1 MSLACRPPGVLRGWT
16 LLLLA
21 LAVLMPGAWAQGS
34 GDQAVDSSPHARPG
48 GVTQATPSVPVET
61 TAAPST
67 AEPAVTPRWRQPA
80 RWTLDIQAPDALKE
94 LLSDY
99 LDLARLQR
107 ETLNG
112 KPLDI
117 TRAELRRLVASI
129 PDQAQALLDAEGYFA
144 AQVRVVVE
152 EPDAAAAAA
161 ASAPQRVRVL
171 VTPGARATVR
181 DTRFFFEGAL
191 DQLLQDEDPA
201 TVALRDRIQAA
212 WGLAPGATFTQGAWA
227 SSKNSTLAQLR
238 ADGFP
243 LATWSGTSAT
253 VDASQP
259 SVRLLLVADSGPL
272 FHFGEV
278 DVRGLGYHGMGAVLN
293 VAPFK
298 PGERYQERLLLDWQE
313 RLQKLNLFENIFVS
327 ADPDPATPGVA
338 PVRVSLRELPLQTA
352 TLGVGIS
359 SDTGPRATVEH
370 LHRNP
375 MALDWLART
384 KAQWG
389 SKESSLQLDLS
400 SHPWPGRRR
409 GLVSGEWSRTLDS
422 FDSLTV
428 SQRVR
433 VGRLREGERLE
444 RTTYVEWLRSSV
456 DDRAGDRLSD
466 ATALSLTSQWIVR
479 RVDNQIL
486 PTQGYTALAQVTGGR
501 SYSALQDTGWFGRWY
516 SRVNA
521 YQPLGSDWHLSARA
535 ELGHVLAADEVS
547 VPDTLLFRAG
557 GDESVRGYAFRS
569 LGVPVDGAVI
579 GGRSLY
585 TASVELAH
593 PLPRLPK
600 SFLGAVFVDVGDVAN
615 RFSDLSANT
624 GYGLGL
630 RWRSPVGALRLD
642 MAYGSQV
649 QSWRLH
655 FSVGISL

>member
-1 MSLACRPPGVLRGWT
+1 MSLVCRPAGVLRGWM
-16 LLLLA
+16 LALLA
-21 LAVLMPGAWAQGS
+21 VAWGMAPGWAQTAGES
-34 GDQAVDSSPHARPG
+34 TASSTSDTRPK
-48 GVTQATPSVPVET
+48 TEPQ
-61 TAAPST
+61 AAPDV
-67 AEPAVTPRWRQPA
+67 PAAPTTTESAPIPRWRQPA
-80 RWTLDIQAPDALKE
+80 RWSLDIQAPDALKD
-94 LLSDY
+94 LLTDY

-107 ETLNG
+107 ETING

-129 PDQAQALLDAEGYFA
+129 PGQAQALLDAEGYFA

-152 EPDAAAAAA
+152 EPEASAA

-201 TVALRDRIQAA
+201 TVALRDRIQSA
-212 WGLAPGATFTQGAWA
+212 WGLPPGATFTQSAWS

-259 SVRLLLVADSGPL
+259 SVRLLLVADSGPQ
-272 FHFGEV
+272 FHFGDVE
-278 DVRGLGYHGMGAVLN
+278 VRGLAYHSLGSVLN

-298 PGERYQERLLLDWQE
+298 PGERYQERMLLDWQE

-327 ADPDPATPGVA
+327 ADPDPASPGVA
-338 PVRVSLRELPLQTA
+338 PVRVTLRELPLQTA
-352 TLGVGIS
+352 TLGLGVS

-370 LHRNP
+370 LHRNLLG
-375 MALDWLART
+375 LDWLGRS

-389 SKESSLQLDLS
+389 SKESLLQVDLS

-409 GLVSGEWSRTLDS
+409 GLLSGEWSRTLDS
-422 FDSLTV
+422 FDSRNV
-428 SQRVR
+428 SQRLR

-444 RTTYVEWLRSSV
+444 RTTYLEWLRSSV
-456 DDRAGDRLSD
+456 NDRDGELLAD

-486 PTQGYTALAQVTGGR
+486 PTQGYTALAQITGGR
-501 SYSALQDTGWFGRWY
+501 SYSALRDAGWFGRWY

-569 LGVPVDGAVI
+569 LGLPVDGAVI

>member
-1 MSLACRPPGVLRGWT
+1 MSLACRPAGMLRGST
-16 LLLLA
+16 LLA
-21 LAVLMPGAWAQGS
+21 LAAAVLTSWSWAQT
-34 GDQAVDSSPHARPG
+34 VDEGRARAP
-48 GVTQATPSVPVET
+48 VDATPSTDSAPAPGGTGSVP
-61 TAAPST
+61 T
-67 AEPAVTPRWRQPA
+67 AEPTSTPRWRQPA
-80 RWTLDIQAPDALKE
+80 RWTLDIQAPDDLKD
-94 LLSDY
+94 LLSSY

-112 KPLDI
+112 QPLDI

-152 EPDAAAAAA
+152 EPDASAA

-212 WGLAPGATFTQGAWA
+212 WGLAPGATFTQGAWS

-253 VDASQP
+253 VDAGQS

-278 DVRGLGYHGMGAVLN
+278 EVRGLAYHSLGAVLN

-298 PGERYQERLLLDWQE
+298 PGERYQERMLLDWQE

-327 ADPDPATPGVA
+327 ADPDPAALGVA

-352 TLGVGIS
+352 TLGVGLS

-370 LHRNP
+370 LHRNL

-444 RTTYVEWLRSSV
+444 RTAYVEWLRSSV
-456 DDRAGDRLSD
+456 EDQAGERLSD

-501 SYSALQDTGWFGRWY
+501 SYSALQEAGWFGRWY
-516 SRVNA
+516 TRVNA

-535 ELGHVLAADEVS
+535 ELGHVWAADQVS

-615 RFSDLSANT
+615 RFGDLSANT

>member
-1 MSLACRPPGVLRGWT
+1 MSLACRPAGVLRGWT
-16 LLLLA
+16 LLA
-21 LAVLMPGAWAQGS
+21 LAGTLLTPLSWAQTVEDGR
-34 GDQAVDSSPHARPG
+34 ARPPIDASLNTDAARVPG
-48 GVTQATPSVPVET
+48 GAGALP
-61 TAAPST
+61 AP
-67 AEPAVTPRWRQPA
+67 EPAPTPRWRQPA
-80 RWTLDIQAPDALKE
+80 RWTLDIQAPDDLKD
-94 LLSDY
+94 LLSSY

-112 KPLDI
+112 QPLDI

-152 EPDAAAAAA
+152 EPDASAA

-212 WGLAPGATFTQGAWA
+212 WGLAPGATFTQGAWS

-253 VDASQP
+253 VDAGQS

-278 DVRGLGYHGMGAVLN
+278 EVRGLAYHSLGAVLN

-298 PGERYQERLLLDWQE
+298 PGERYQERMLLDWQE

-327 ADPDPATPGVA
+327 ADPDPAAPGVA
-338 PVRVSLRELPLQTA
+338 PVRVTVRELPLQTA
-352 TLGVGIS
+352 TLGLGVS

-370 LHRNP
+370 LHRNL

-389 SKESSLQLDLS
+389 SKESRLQLDLS

-444 RTTYVEWLRSSV
+444 RTAYVEWLRSSV
-456 DDRAGDRLSD
+456 DDRAGERLSD

-501 SYSALQDTGWFGRWY
+501 SYSALQDAGWFGRWY
-516 SRVNA
+516 TRVNA

-535 ELGHVLAADEVS
+535 ELGHVWAADQVS

-615 RFSDLSANT
+615 RFGDLSANT

>member
-1 MSLACRPPGVLRGWT
+1 
-16 LLLLA
+16 
-21 LAVLMPGAWAQGS
+21 
-34 GDQAVDSSPHARPG
+34 
-48 GVTQATPSVPVET
+48 
-61 TAAPST
+61 
-67 AEPAVTPRWRQPA
+67 
-80 RWTLDIQAPDALKE
+80 
-94 LLSDY
+94 
-99 LDLARLQR
+99 
-107 ETLNG
+107 
-112 KPLDI
+112 
-117 TRAELRRLVASI
+117 
-129 PDQAQALLDAEGYFA
+129 
-144 AQVRVVVE
+144 
-152 EPDAAAAAA
+152 
-161 ASAPQRVRVL
+161 
-171 VTPGARATVR
+171 
-181 DTRFFFEGAL
+181 
-191 DQLLQDEDPA
+191 
-201 TVALRDRIQAA
+201 
-212 WGLAPGATFTQGAWA
+212 
-227 SSKNSTLAQLR
+227 
-238 ADGFP
+238 
-243 LATWSGTSAT
+243 
-253 VDASQP
+253 
-259 SVRLLLVADSGPL
+259 
-272 FHFGEV
+272 
-278 DVRGLGYHGMGAVLN
+278 
-293 VAPFK
+293 
-298 PGERYQERLLLDWQE
+298 
-313 RLQKLNLFENIFVS
+313 
-327 ADPDPATPGVA
+327 
-338 PVRVSLRELPLQTA
+338 
-352 TLGVGIS
+352 
-359 SDTGPRATVEH
+359 
-370 LHRNP
+370 
-375 MALDWLART
+375 ART

-389 SKESSLQLDLS
+389 SKESRLQLDLS

-428 SQRVR
+428 SQRLR
-433 VGRLREGERLE
+433 VGRLREGERME
-444 RTTYVEWLRSSV
+444 RTAYVEWLRSSV
-456 DDRAGDRLSD
+456 EDRAGARLSD

-501 SYSALQDTGWFGRWY
+501 SYSALQDAGWFGRWY

-535 ELGHVLAADEVS
+535 ELGHVWAADQVS

-615 RFSDLSANT
+615 RFGDLNANT

>member
-1 MSLACRPPGVLRGWT
+1 MSLACRPAGILRGWT
-16 LLLLA
+16 LLA
-21 LAVLMPGAWAQGS
+21 LAAAVLTSLSWAQTVDEGS
-34 GDQAVDSSPHARPG
+34 ARAPID
-48 GVTQATPSVPVET
+48 ATPDTDGAPVLGGTGSVP
-61 TAAPST
+61 A
-67 AEPAVTPRWRQPA
+67 AEPTSTPRWRQPA
-80 RWTLDIQAPDALKE
+80 RWTLDIQAPDDLKE
-94 LLSDY
+94 LLSSY

-112 KPLDI
+112 QPLSI
-117 TRAELRRLVASI
+117 TLAELRRLVASI

-152 EPDAAAAAA
+152 EPDASAA

-201 TVALRDRIQAA
+201 TIALRDRIQAA
-212 WGLAPGATFTQGAWA
+212 WGLAPGATFTQGAWS

-253 VDASQP
+253 VDAGQS

-278 DVRGLGYHGMGAVLN
+278 EVRGLAYHSLGAVLN

-298 PGERYQERLLLDWQE
+298 PGERYQERMLLDWQE

-327 ADPDPATPGVA
+327 ADPDPAAPGVA

-352 TLGVGIS
+352 TLGLGIS

-370 LHRNP
+370 LHRNL

-389 SKESSLQLDLS
+389 SKESRLQLDLS

-428 SQRVR
+428 SQRLR
-433 VGRLREGERLE
+433 VGRLREGERME
-444 RTTYVEWLRSSV
+444 RTAYVEWLRSSV
-456 DDRAGDRLSD
+456 EDRAGARLSD

-486 PTQGYTALAQVTGGR
+486 PTQGYTALVQVTGGR
-501 SYSALQDTGWFGRWY
+501 SYSALQDAGWFGRWY

-535 ELGHVLAADEVS
+535 ELGHVWAADQVS

-615 RFSDLSANT
+615 RFGDLNANT